1 MSVFQYQILFLFIQR
16 DDHEVNNNILNI
28 QIVTF
33 SNSGETSTHIYSFV
47 SLENIVGEDKVL

>member
-1 MSVFQYQILFLFIQR
+1 MSVFQYQILFLLIHR
-16 DDHEVNNNILNI
+16 DDHEVNKILNI

>member
-1 MSVFQYQILFLFIQR
+1 MSVFQYQILFLFTHR

>member
-47 SLENIVGEDKVL
+47 SLEI

>member
-1 MSVFQYQILFLFIQR
+1 M
-16 DDHEVNNNILNI
+16 NNNILNI